1 MGWKSVKEHYRIEHA
16 VAVYPEKGIC
26 IGSPYVHDLIVIGFD
41 GVVKKRPDRTH
52 NDALSRYQS
61 EFDADPEMLKRLV
74 LQEDKFEKSLP
85 VWTYEGSRIVEKFCD
100 EYGWPN
106 VTHDGLMMHDNTFSK
121 DRAVIVRAAY
131 QNAKAGHDITGDR
144 VEQTR
149 KELEEIEARNS
160 EYFSDMCRLAKLARD
175 ESVDLKDDD
184 DGDDDDND
192 DDAMDGQ

>member
-1 MGWKSVKEHYRIEHA
+1 MGWKSVKEHYRIGHY
-16 VAVYPEKGIC
+16 VTVDREKGIC

-52 NDALSRYQS
+52 NDDLCRYLR
-61 EFDADPEMLKRLV
+61 EFDADRELLKQLI

-85 VWTYEGSRIVEKFCD
+85 VWTYFGSRIVEKFCE

-106 VTHDGLMMHDNTFSK
+106 VTHDGLMMYNNTFSK

-131 QNAKAGHDITGDR
+131 QNAKAGHEVTGDR

-149 KELEEIEARNS
+149 RELEEIEARNS
-160 EYFSDMCRLAKLARD
+160 EYFRDMCRLVELARS
-175 ESVDLKDDD
+175 ESIDLKEEDDED
-184 DGDDDDND
+184 DEETGE
-192 DDAMDGQ
+192 Q